1 MRIEGLEGLDQLEKL
16 ILNDNHISRFEGL
29 TRNPALHF
37 VNISGQRSRRALVFD
52 EGSCM
57 ALGFC
62 LETLV
67 CDGNRV
73 TDITSLK
80 YLKVINT
87 LSLRNNSVN
96 DMGELSEP
104 LGAM

>member
-37 VNISGQRSRRALVFD
+37 VNISGQRSKRVLAFD
-52 EGSCM
+52 EDSCM

-73 TDITSLK
+73 TDITSTP
-80 YLKVINT
+80 VFRQASST
-87 LSLRNNSVN
+87 SR
-96 DMGELSEP
+96 
-104 LGAM
+104 